1 MRDSNGKK
9 VTTAITFCVLMI
21 LMTQTGYLDN
31 VNPWSA
37 SNKTLDDTEPVVA
50 YSPSTSVMYGNNTA
64 WTSTIGP
71 IKHAEYIALAYDAV
85 LFQAAPNK
93 NSMKGCPM
101 AYNASNATVWQP
113 ITGSTSLCGGM
124 VGRYVAMIDD
134 ITYFTFTASTSSSS
148 NGLGGD
154 LYAYNPGNDT
164 IYLISNQNGRVQT
177 GVGIGRTIYF
187 TSHTY
192 SPSFAVN
199 LMSYNVDNQ
208 TTSTLS
214 SPGYYQDRLMVV
226 GSKILT
232 YSPIGTMGSEA
243 FNPEN
248 STWYSVPSLPSKG
261 IFGDPA
267 PGLVSNGQLLFV
279 GTDAATVASS
289 TSGNG
294 SEYWIY
300 DSNNDTA
307 WPLGDFCIATAC
319 NGGLPFYEDDGL
331 PQVRDGT
338 DMYFIARSYDSSTS
352 NPSNGDTMYDLWGY
366 STLNATTWHMT
377 NLTAT
382 FNYVGSYN
390 TGDHRAHIKLAMLA
404 NGDFVISSSTAS
416 SNSAVVPTHESAFYS
431 PTNDTI
437 WQPTL
442 CSSCGNSQGTSG
454 VDAQHSRLLGVYGNT
469 VYFAKYG
476 ALLAYNVENQTAASQ
491 IIPGAATS
499 YLNGAPV
506 LFGSTFAM
514 AHHCGDGTASSCP
527 NGQRNTFLQWA
538 PESVTVSDAWNLT
551 PGQRIDGPI
560 TGGNGIHTSSGI
572 GVQNLTASAEG
583 AELLVGQAMTN
594 ITFQYNASAASGSG
608 SGSSSSSAFAYANDK
623 FSAGAEHNCAIL
635 ANGDLKCWG
644 WDLYGQLGDG
654 ATTGDKTSPQST
666 PVNLGS
672 GRTAV
677 AVAAGGTTSC
687 AILDNG
693 ELKCW
698 GRDNYG
704 QIGNGGSSH
713 NHNTQA
719 TSPGN
724 PINLGT
730 NRTAVAVAAG
740 GSHTCAILD
749 NGDLKCWGRDY
760 SGQLGDGGPA
770 WTSNNPTDTYAP
782 SSTAINLGSGR
793 TAVAVSA
800 GGAHTCAILDNGEL
814 KCWGSDLYGQLGN
827 GGTNHSGFG
836 RTDTNAPNST
846 AIDLG
851 AGRTAVAVSAYWSNT
866 CAILDNGEVKC
877 WGRNREGQLG
887 DGSNTDSTT
896 PSSTAINLG
905 AGRTAVALSGGYD
918 HTCAI
923 LDNGDLK
930 CWGNDGS
937 GQLGDG
943 GSVGSTNA
951 PSSTA
956 IDLGTG
962 RTAVAVAPGNQHTCA
977 LLDNGSAMCWGVDNS
992 GQLGTAGS
1000 NQGKQYSPVFVSGN
1014 NLWNSSTG
1022 ATSGSGSGMT
1032 NVTGA
1037 SCSVSPSLLAGLSI
1051 DSSTC
1056 TISGTPTVETS
1067 NTTYT
1072 VTAVI
1077 SGVTYQTS
1085 VWLSSA
1091 NQQLTPSVEGADL
1104 IIDEPMTNI
1113 TFQYN
1118 ASAAS
1123 GSGGGMTNVTGAT
1136 CTVSPALP
1144 TGLSIDSGTCTISG
1158 TPTVTSSNTT
1168 YTVTT
1173 NISNV
1178 TYEGSVWLSASS
1190 FGTITSAV
1198 EGGAL
1203 NFGEAM
1209 TPITLNY
1216 ASQAGSGTAPTT
1228 WETEPPL
1235 PTGISIS
1242 GGTISGTP
1250 SVYASNQTYTI
1261 YANQSG
1267 YSATH
1272 ELYFSVDTNN
1282 PHTVL
1287 ENQAIDP
1294 IGFHPPF
1301 NNGTTTWTVS
1311 PALPGNLSI
1320 NGSTGEIT
1328 GLVNGTLADT
1338 AYTVTA
1344 THNGSA
1350 TENFSF
1356 NLRSLAD
1363 YDGDGLPN
1371 DLPGDYDAAEGPTPG
1386 LVADT
1391 DDDADG
1397 LSDDVETNTGYYAN
1411 ETNTGTDALNPD
1423 TDGDGICDGPL
1434 AVPGVCIAGPDPAPF
1449 GSLPTIVGVNNS
1461 ALPAVNPYISGAA
1474 FTYEVSPDLPSA
1486 LSLDS
1491 ATGIISGT
1499 PNVTI
1504 SNTTYTIFANLS
1516 SGESYNWTV
1525 TIEILE
1531 DSDGDGLPDS
1541 LPSDYNGS
1549 EDSIRDP
1556 PGLTEDL
1563 DDDNDGSSD
1572 LNESSDGTDSL
1583 NPDTDGD
1590 GFCDGINTVPGVC
1603 FAGPDPYPN
1612 DPNLPLDTD
1621 GDGLPDD
1628 DSDWTGP
1635 PYADDD
1641 DDNDG
1646 YPDTSE
1652 ENCGSDPLNA
1662 SNLPNDLDGDGIC
1675 DDSDDD
1681 IDGDGIDNVNET
1693 GLPIGT
1699 SPTNP
1704 DTDGDGVCDG
1714 PESPVTSNCTAGP
1727 DAFPLDPGGWEDTDG
1742 DGHPNELFPPSN
1754 SDPALIE
1761 DLDDDNDGW
1770 SDIDEVNCGSDPLNA
1785 TDSPIDLNGDG
1796 VCDNLD
1802 DDWDDD
1808 GIPNANETDT
1818 GVYNG
1823 SNDTGTDPWNPDT
1836 DGDGWCDGPVSVM
1849 NGSNTTC
1856 VAGPDPFP
1864 HDPNLPIDTDGD
1876 GMPNELPD
1884 GYVGTLIE
1892 DDDDDNDN
1900 FLDTEE
1906 ADCSTDPVNNTSY
1919 PNDMDGDGICDT
1931 NDPDIDGDGIANEDE
1946 TGAPDSTDSLNP
1958 DTDGDGICDGPAIPA
1973 NGGCVVGP
1981 DAFPLDRSA
1990 HRDTDGDGMPDELT
2004 GESTSEPVL
2013 IEDLDDDNDT
2023 WSDEDELACSS
2034 SPVNAMDVP
2043 ADADGDGICD
2053 ALDEILDLP
2062 FTLEYPT
2069 TFIDLIVNQNMD
2081 PVLPYI
2087 NGSGE
2092 VATWEI
2098 VGTLPDGLTFGI
2110 SEARSAG
2117 QDGGIRGTP
2126 LNSTDPISVTI
2137 WANNSNYQQ
2146 SFSMSITVF
2155 SDNDGDLIPDY
2166 IPESYVGNANLTS
2179 DDDDDND
2186 GANDTEE
2193 IECGSDPL
2201 DPESTP
2207 TGDPNSSCYIDES
2220 APLFSIWWC
2229 CLLFLIILLI
2239 LFLISIIRTEKP
2251 EVVLLP
2257 QGPEPEFTDSHPVM
2271 WEGKGTEQ
2279 DPFVLRSLK
2288 GVEPGSVHLSKEKIT
2303 ITNMTVPKI
2312 EMVDYNVSSNNRRF
2326 KMQKKGKEPTL
2337 DFDIDESGKVTFN
2350 IVFDDS
2356 ENPSEEGTE
2365 YKASL
2370 KVGTASVY
2378 FNWKVSIA
2386 GESDDSEKELVDLE
2400 KESEDDSEAEDKKK
2414 AEDKA
2419 KKDAEK
2425 KAKEEEKAR
2434 LKAEKEAE
2442 KQLLAKKK
2450 EEAAAKK
2457 KAKAEAK
2464 AAKEADD
2471 KAKAEQEAK
2480 EAQEKEKAEAKA
2492 KEEAEAKAKAAAK
2505 KAEKKP
2511 VATKEAKKQ
2520 EELQRVK
2527 QRAKS
2532 IDFKVLGKASSSK
2545 LKREV
2550 KKGATTLEV
2559 ANAKD
2564 FAESGS
2570 AEINDTKGST
2580 IIAWT
2585 GKDGNTLTGV
2595 SGVTRVF
2602 SAKAA
2607 LVVKDDLQVIK
2618 GIGPFIE
2625 EKLNALGI
2633 TTYRQLANMTAKL
2646 ETQVNEA
2653 IEFFSG
2659 RVKRDQWVAQAKIL
2673 LGEDV
2678 KLDEK
2683 ALKQA
2688 EELERIAKK
2697 AEGIDFGILGVASA
2711 SEADDLQKIKGIGPF
2726 IAEKL
2731 NALGIFKFS
2740 QLANMTSE
2748 IEEEVNIAIE
2758 FFPGRVKRD
2767 EWVKQAKE
2775 FIKEK

>member
-1 MRDSNGKK
+1 MRDANGKK
-9 VTTAITFCVLMI
+9 VTTAITFCILMI

-31 VNPWSA
+31 INPWSN
-37 SNKTLDDTEPVVA
+37 SNKTLDDAEPVVA
-50 YSPSTSVMYGNNTA
+50 YSPATSVMYGNNSA

-71 IKHAEYIALAYDAV
+71 IKNAEYIALAYDAV
-85 LFQAAPNK
+85 LFQAAPSK

-113 ITGSTSLCGGM
+113 NLGSTTTTCGGM
-124 VGRYVAMIDD
+124 VGRYVAMVDD
-134 ITYFTFTASTSSSS
+134 ITYFTFVASSSS
-148 NGLGGD
+148 SNNGLGGD

-164 IYLISNQNGRVQT
+164 IYLISSQNGRVQT

-187 TSHTY
+187 TIHTY
-192 SPSFAVN
+192 SPSFMVN

-232 YSPIGTMGSEA
+232 YSPMQTIGSEA
-243 FNPEN
+243 FNTEN
-248 STWYSVPSLPSKG
+248 NTWYSVPSLPSKG

-307 WPLGDFCIATAC
+307 RPLGDFCSATAC

-331 PQVRDGT
+331 PVIRDGT

-352 NPSNGDTMYDLWGY
+352 NPSNGDTMYNLWGY
-366 STLNATTWHMT
+366 STLNATMWHMT
-377 NLTAT
+377 NLTST
-382 FNYVGSYN
+382 FNNVGSYN

-416 SNSAVVPTHESAFYS
+416 SNSAVVPNHESAFYS
-431 PTNDTI
+431 PTNNTI

-442 CSSCGNSQGTSG
+442 CSSCGNSQGTTG
-454 VDAQHSRLLGVYGNT
+454 VDAQYARLLGVYGNT
-469 VYFAKYG
+469 VYFARFG

-527 NGQRNTFLQWA
+527 NGQRNTLLQWA
-538 PESVTVSDAWNLT
+538 PEYVTVSDAWNLT

-594 ITFQYNASAASGSG
+594 ITFQYNAS
-608 SGSSSSSAFAYANDK
+608 
-623 FSAGAEHNCAIL
+623 
-635 ANGDLKCWG
+635 
-644 WDLYGQLGDG
+644 
-654 ATTGDKTSPQST
+654 
-666 PVNLGS
+666 
-672 GRTAV
+672 
-677 AVAAGGTTSC
+677 GT
-687 AILDNG
+687 
-693 ELKCW
+693 
-698 GRDNYG
+698 
-704 QIGNGGSSH
+704 
-713 NHNTQA
+713 
-719 TSPGN
+719 
-724 PINLGT
+724 
-730 NRTAVAVAAG
+730 
-740 GSHTCAILD
+740 
-749 NGDLKCWGRDY
+749 
-760 SGQLGDGGPA
+760 
-770 WTSNNPTDTYAP
+770 
-782 SSTAINLGSGR
+782 
-793 TAVAVSA
+793 
-800 GGAHTCAILDNGEL
+800 
-814 KCWGSDLYGQLGN
+814 
-827 GGTNHSGFG
+827 
-836 RTDTNAPNST
+836 
-846 AIDLG
+846 
-851 AGRTAVAVSAYWSNT
+851 
-866 CAILDNGEVKC
+866 
-877 WGRNREGQLG
+877 
-887 DGSNTDSTT
+887 
-896 PSSTAINLG
+896 
-905 AGRTAVALSGGYD
+905 
-918 HTCAI
+918 
-923 LDNGDLK
+923 
-930 CWGNDGS
+930 
-937 GQLGDG
+937 
-943 GSVGSTNA
+943 
-951 PSSTA
+951 
-956 IDLGTG
+956 
-962 RTAVAVAPGNQHTCA
+962 
-977 LLDNGSAMCWGVDNS
+977 
-992 GQLGTAGS
+992 
-1000 NQGKQYSPVFVSGN
+1000 
-1014 NLWNSSTG
+1014 
-1022 ATSGSGSGMT
+1022 
-1032 NVTGA
+1032 
-1037 SCSVSPSLLAGLSI
+1037 
-1051 DSSTC
+1051 
-1056 TISGTPTVETS
+1056 
-1067 NTTYT
+1067 
-1072 VTAVI
+1072 
-1077 SGVTYQTS
+1077 
-1085 VWLSSA
+1085 
-1091 NQQLTPSVEGADL
+1091 
-1104 IIDEPMTNI
+1104 
-1113 TFQYN
+1113 
-1118 ASAAS
+1118 S

-1136 CTVSPALP
+1136 CSISPALP
-1144 TGLSIDSGTCTISG
+1144 TGLSIDSNTCIISG
-1158 TPTVTSSNTT
+1158 TPTVASSNTT
-1168 YTVTT
+1168 YTVTAF
-1173 NISNV
+1173 ISNV
-1178 TYEGSVWLSASS
+1178 TYQGSVWLSTST
-1190 FGTITSAV
+1190 FGNITSTV
-1198 EGGAL
+1198 EGAAL
-1203 NFGEAM
+1203 NLGEAM

-1216 ASQAGSGTAPTT
+1216 TSSTNANAASTVFGNRQISTGFQSACIILQNQSLMCWGQNSGGQLGVGNWTSYVNTPVWVDFGFDAAVSTVSNGESGTCAILTNGSLYCWGAVHGSTPNSNTPQHIDLPPGRTVIEVSVGYRNTCLLLDNGSISCIGSGSDGMNGDGSSTSSPASAR
-1228 WETEPPL
+1228 EVGDSYVLL
-1235 PTGISIS
+1235 PTGRTAVSVSIGYLHGCAVLDNGSAMCWGMGSHGQLGHGWTTFATSVPVYVSMPAGSTTQAISSGDRSTCAIIDNGSVYCWGMGSNGQLGQGYLDHNSKTTPQFVDLGAGRSAVAIDTTISLGATNLYGHACAVLDNGSTKCWGSNARSAYVWYPLRTTDDNGTPIVSNPYATEDAIAVGTGSGFTCTVYASGTIECRGEYYGLGAGFSHNTWNNTIPVGNPSVDTTTVSVSWETHPALPAGMSIS

-1250 SVYASNQTYTI
+1250 SVYAKNQTYTI

-1267 YSATH
+1267 YSTTH

-1282 PHTVL
+1282 PHTVV
-1287 ENQAIDP
+1287 ENQTIDP

-1301 NNGTTTWTVS
+1301 NNGTTVWSVS
-1311 PALPGNLSI
+1311 PQLPGNLSI
-1320 NGSTGEIT
+1320 NSTTGEII
-1328 GLVNGTLADT
+1328 GAVNGTLANT
-1338 AYTVTA
+1338 NYTVTA

-1350 TENFSF
+1350 NETFTIS
-1356 NLRSLAD
+1356 LQSLAD

-1411 ETNTGTDALNPD
+1411 ETNTGTDKLNPD

-1434 AVPGVCIAGPDPAPF
+1434 AVPGVCTAGPDPAPF
-1449 GSLPTIVGVNNS
+1449 SSLPTIVGVNNS
-1461 ALPAVNPYISGAA
+1461 ALPSVNPYISGAA

-1486 LSLDS
+1486 LSLDT

-1499 PNVTI
+1499 PNMTI
-1504 SNTTYTIFANLS
+1504 SNTTYTLFANLS

-1531 DSDGDGLPDS
+1531 DTDGDGMPDT

-1549 EDSIRDP
+1549 EDSIRNP

-1590 GFCDGINTVPGVC
+1590 GFCDGINTVAGVC
-1603 FAGPDPYPN
+1603 FAGPDPF
-1612 DPNLPLDTD
+1612 PLDPTLPVDSD
-1621 GDGLPDD
+1621 GDGLPNN

-1646 YPDTSE
+1646 YPDASE

-1662 SNLPNDLDGDGIC
+1662 SSLPNDLDGDGIC
-1675 DDSDDD
+1675 DDSDGD

-1727 DAFPLDPGGWEDTDG
+1727 DAFPLDPAGWQDTDG
-1742 DGHPNELFPPSN
+1742 DGQPNELFPPSN

-1770 SDIDEVNCGSDPLNA
+1770 SDINEVNCGSDPLNA
-1785 TDSPIDLNGDG
+1785 TDFPIDLNGDG
-1796 VCDNLD
+1796 LCDSLD

-1808 GIPNANETDT
+1808 GIPNTNETDT

-1849 NGSNTTC
+1849 NGSNITC
-1856 VAGPDPFP
+1856 LAGPDPFP
-1864 HDPNLPIDTDGD
+1864 HDLNLPIDTDGD
-1876 GMPNELPD
+1876 GLPNELPE
-1884 GYVGTLIE
+1884 GYIGMLVE

-1919 PNDMDGDGICDT
+1919 PNDMDGDGICDI

-1946 TGAPDSTDSLNP
+1946 TGTPDSTDSLNS
-1958 DTDGDGICDGPAIPA
+1958 DTDGDGICDGPAMPA

-1981 DAFPLDRSA
+1981 DAFPLDPSA

-2004 GESTSEPVL
+2004 GESTSESAL

-2034 SPVNAMDVP
+2034 STVDAMDFP

-2053 ALDEILDLP
+2053 ALDEVLDLP

-2069 TFIDLIVNQNMD
+2069 TFIDLIVNQTMD

-2098 VGTLPDGLTFGI
+2098 DGILPEGLTFGI
-2110 SEARSAG
+2110 SEARSSG
-2117 QDGGIRGTP
+2117 LDGGIRGTP
-2126 LNSTDPISVTI
+2126 VNATDTVSVII

-2146 SFSMSITVF
+2146 SFNMSV
-2155 SDNDGDLIPDY
+2155 SVLADNDGDLIADY
-2166 IPESYVGNANLTS
+2166 LPENYYGNTNITL

-2207 TGDPNSSCYIDES
+2207 TGDPDSSCYVDES

-2229 CLLFLIILLI
+2229 CLLLLIILLI

-2279 DPFVLRSLK
+2279 DPFLLRSLK
-2288 GVEPGSVHLSKEKIT
+2288 GVESGSVHQSKEKIT

-2326 KMQKKGKEPTL
+2326 KMQKKGEEPTL

-2386 GESDDSEKELVDLE
+2386 GESDDSDKELVDLE
-2400 KESEDDSEAEDKKK
+2400 KESEDDSEAEFKKK
-2414 AEDKA
+2414 AKEEETEKAKISAAALAKEEAEKESAAKKEAEEKA

-2425 KAKEEEKAR
+2425 KAKEEQKAR

-2442 KQLLAKKK
+2442 KQRLAKEKEETTAKK
-2450 EEAAAKK
+2450 EAEDKAKAEAEAKK
-2457 KAKAEAK
+2457 EAEAKAKAAEAK
-2464 AAKEADD
+2464 AAKEAED

-2480 EAQEKEKAEAKA
+2480 EAQEKADAEAKA
-2492 KEEAEAKAKAAAK
+2492 KKEAKEAAK

-2532 IDFKVLGKASSSK
+2532 IDFKVLGKASSSE
-2545 LKREV
+2545 LKSEV

-2653 IEFFSG
+2653 IEFFAG

-2678 KLDEK
+2678 KLNEK